1 MDHPPYSPNLVLSD
15 FCLDLCLVLK
25 EGLQGTK
32 FNSDAEVVPALEEFF
47 CDQVADFFLNCVN
60 IGGITVF
67 KCRVTILKNNNICL
81 EQISQILYI
90 PRTSRQ
96 T

>member
-15 FCLDLCLVLK
+15 FFLDLCLVLK

-60 IGGITVF
+60 
-67 KCRVTILKNNNICL
+67 RWNNCL
-81 EQISQILYI
+81 QVQSDYI
-90 PRTSRQ
+90 EK
-96 T
+96 